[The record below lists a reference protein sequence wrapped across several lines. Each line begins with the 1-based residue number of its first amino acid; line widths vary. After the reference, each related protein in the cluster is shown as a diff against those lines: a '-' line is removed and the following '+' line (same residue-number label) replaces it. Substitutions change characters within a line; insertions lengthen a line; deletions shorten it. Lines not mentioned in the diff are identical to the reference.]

1 MCNKLIRSAGYQST
15 HQSVN
20 ELESVVFSKMIYY
33 ENLSQFPPVVVVI
46 EMREDLTR
54 TVETGALGDTVQIGT
69 ATSTDLMCPLKT
81 RYS

>member
-1 MCNKLIRSAGYQST
+1 
-15 HQSVN
+15 
-20 ELESVVFSKMIYY
+20 MIYY
-33 ENLSQFPPVVVVI
+33 EDLSQFPPVVVVI

-54 TVETGALGDTVQIGT
+54 TVETGALGDTAQIGT